1 MHAEDRSQ
9 NAHETPPFRQKL
21 NTGANESTKRGGKIS
36 KSSHNSS
43 LAALPFFSKQWL
55 TMRLGDF
62 GLHREGDSEEVSGT
76 P

>member
-1 MHAEDRSQ
+1 MPMKRPLFDKNSTPEPTNQRSGVEKYR
-9 NAHETPPFRQKL
+9 NPRT
-21 NTGANESTKRGGKIS
+21 
-36 KSSHNSS
+36 NSS